1 MTAVEIV
8 SGVSNW
14 HLTVR
19 RCKDGVEILRA
30 VTCDASA
37 ALPETVLGLPVTALG
52 PHALS
57 GGERKAQGE
66 EVCVTCGAA
75 PQEGWDNRGLR
86 ALTLP
91 RTLRRV
97 GDYAFL
103 NCAALEELRLWD
115 GIAFWGGAALM
126 NCRSLDTF
134 HLTRVGTEQGESLAY
149 FADELSREL
158 DVTIVT
164 PDGETARLIF
174 PEYREIYEENCPAH
188 HFDYN
193 IYGAGYPYHH
203 CFRQKKLTMKEYD
216 GLWQT
221 YLGTEHDDSA
231 ALRLAWWRLRY
242 PVELTEQAERRY
254 TAYLRDHAEEAVRW
268 LLAQRDPA
276 GLRFLLARTEPTREL
291 LSAACA
297 LAREE
302 GAPEALAI
310 LLEEQHKRFPS
321 GLDKTFDL

>member
-19 RCKDGVEILRA
+19 RGKDGVEILRA

-66 EVCVTCGAA
+66 EVYVTCGAA

-193 IYGAGYPYHH
+193 IAGAGYPYHY
-203 CFRQKKLTMKEYD
+203 CFRHKKLRLKDYD
-216 GLWQT
+216 ALWEA
-221 YLGTEHDDSA
+221 YLAMEHEADT
-231 ALRLAWWRLRY
+231 ALRLAWWRLRCPAELEQEARQRY
-242 PVELTEQAERRY
+242 EDYLRAHGAEAAAWLLEQRGGEDLAFLLRTVELTGDALSQSCETARRLGQ
-254 TAYLRDHAEEAVRW
+254 TEAVA
-268 LLAQRDPA
+268 LLLEAQRSRRPA
-276 GLRFLLARTEPTREL
+276 AR
-291 LSAACA
+291 
-297 LAREE
+297 
-302 GAPEALAI
+302 
-310 LLEEQHKRFPS
+310 KRFE
-321 GLDKTFDL
+321 L